1 MNSYEY
7 GACYPKSTAS
17 NLVAKDSIWT
27 AKFSGSRAVVSPSPI
42 ASSSAIAPTPTPEAP
57 KALTCAGENND
68 NGKQYKNF
76 EIECGNDHGG
86 ADIGAVPTTT
96 TFEQCMDAC
105 EENGECVAVSW
116 VWGTCYMKSAAN
128 PGQTGVEHVWGA
140 VRPARVASS
149 SVVVEPTVTPSAS
162 SEASVAPE
170 ITSSVEVSSSATPI
184 SSSTESSTLVTLTSS
199 ATPTPTP
206 TESSTLVTMTSS
218 EVSTITLVP
227 TFVL

>member
-7 GACYPKSTAS
+7 GACYPKSAAS

-57 KALTCAGENND
+57 KVLTCAGENND

-86 ADIGAVPTTT
+86 ADIG
-96 TFEQCMDAC
+96 
-105 EENGECVAVSW
+105 AVSW

-162 SEASVAPE
+162 SEASVVPE
-170 ITSSVEVSSSATPI
+170 ISSSVEVSPSATPI
-184 SSSTESSTLVTLTSS
+184 
-199 ATPTPTP
+199 PTP
-206 TESSTLVTMTSS
+206 TESSTLVTVTSS

>member
-7 GACYPKSTAS
+7 GACYPKSAAS

-57 KALTCAGENND
+57 KVLTCAGENND

-162 SEASVAPE
+162 SEASVVPE
-170 ITSSVEVSSSATPI
+170 I
-184 SSSTESSTLVTLTSS
+184 SSSIESSTLVSLTSS
-199 ATPTPTP
+199 VTPTPTP
-206 TESSTLVTMTSS
+206 TESSTLVTVTSS

>member
-7 GACYPKSTAS
+7 GACYPKSAAS

-162 SEASVAPE
+162 SEASVVPE
-170 ITSSVEVSSSATPI
+170 ISSSVEVSPSATPI
-184 SSSTESSTLVTLTSS
+184 PTPTESSTLVSLTSS
-199 ATPTPTP
+199 VTPTPTP
-206 TESSTLVTMTSS
+206 TESSTLVTVTSS